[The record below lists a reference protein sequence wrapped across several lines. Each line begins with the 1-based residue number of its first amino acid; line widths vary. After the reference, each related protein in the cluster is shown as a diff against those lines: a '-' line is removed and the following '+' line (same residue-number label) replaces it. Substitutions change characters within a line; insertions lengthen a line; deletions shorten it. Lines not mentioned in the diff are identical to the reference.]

1 MTIPQFLAR
10 NNQVLYMTWS
20 RWSSVTFVLLRD
32 VQPPVD
38 TFWYHQESVTIKSE
52 WVTRILIKI
61 LGNRVEHA
69 KKAVSLTFLMTW
81 GKTKTWTTDSKNN
94 SEESGF
100 ECEFLQVLK
109 SIYFVCIFHI
119 GTVICDKNL
128 NKVKTTLSIKAL
140 CHSLISRIFSFSI
153 VHKITMW
160 HFRVDEIL

>member
-1 MTIPQFLAR
+1 MIVHAEKLRNGVMGDKFGINKANCMSWRKWQFHSFLQER
-10 NNQVLYMTWS
+10 TKCFYMTWS

-32 VQPPVD
+32 VQPPAD

-52 WVTRILIKI
+52 RVTRILIKI

-109 SIYFVCIFHI
+109 SIYFDCMHFPYM
-119 GTVICDKNL
+119 
-128 NKVKTTLSIKAL
+128 
-140 CHSLISRIFSFSI
+140 HSYI
-153 VHKITMW
+153 W
-160 HFRVDEIL
+160 